1 MKAINY
7 PAKAEVAFQTLAD
20 CVAGEGEVVVQ
31 VKASGI
37 CHTDFEVLNAN
48 YGTSAF
54 PVVPGHEYA
63 GIIADIGPGVSGV
76 QTGQRVVVDPN
87 IECGQCRACR
97 RGWAHLC
104 EKLGAYGV
112 TQNGGFAEY
121 SVVKATAVRDIGA
134 LDFTIAALAE
144 PMGCVLNGVD
154 AVFDAGME
162 NALII
167 GAGPMG
173 LLMAIALRTRGMT
186 DISLV
191 DIDETRLALAE
202 SFGFKAVAS
211 GSAALEKL
219 HHGVDLAVDATGV
232 PAVAGRLTS
241 YIANGGKGLFF
252 GVCPAEARIEISP
265 FEVFRRQLTLAGSHS
280 LNHNIP
286 AALEAITAY
295 GPDIARVISHQLS
308 LQEVSAVLANKPPS
322 GSLKIQAVVN

>member
-1 MKAINY
+1 M
-7 PAKAEVAFQTLAD
+7 
-20 CVAGEGEVVVQ
+20 
-31 VKASGI
+31 
-37 CHTDFEVLNAN
+37 
-48 YGTSAF
+48 
-54 PVVPGHEYA
+54 
-63 GIIADIGPGVSGV
+63 SGV
-76 QTGQRVVVDPN
+76 QTGQRVVIDPN

-134 LDFTIAALAE
+134 MDFNIAALAE

-186 DISLV
+186 DITLV
-191 DIDETRLALAE
+191 DIDETRLTLAE

-308 LQEVSAVLANKPPS
+308 LQEVSAVLANKPPR